1 MTGADDSLNE
11 RPQESEEKHHLKVSV
26 KQLVLETVQRGDINF
41 RFTSRSSAREGIKG
55 HQKLQRS
62 RPEGYLAEVSVSHEY
77 QWHDFLLIVSGRI
90 DGVFASASPVV
101 IDEIKTL
108 KIDVTDIPANQS
120 DMHWAQAKIYAW
132 MYLNEKQLET
142 ITVQLS
148 YYQLDSG
155 HVTELCEEYSAN
167 ELEQFFTGLANL
179 YLQWMERIR
188 GWQLVRDQS
197 IRNLQFP
204 FQDFRQGQR
213 TFAVNSYRN
222 MAAGQQLFIQGPT
235 GTGKTI
241 GTLFPAI
248 KALGEGLHGKV
259 FFLTAKTV
267 GRVVAEKTFH
277 DLGKDALKIKSLTI
291 TAKDKICFNK
301 GSPCDGEHCEFARGY
316 YDKIRDVLDVSLETH
331 HEFTRESIEVL
342 ARNHEVCPF
351 ELSLDLS
358 SWVDCIICDYN
369 YVFDPAVYLRRFFD
383 DPTEDYCFLID
394 EAHNLVDRGREMFSA
409 VIEKNTIM
417 LLKRNFAKVSG
428 RAGAGLIRKLE
439 AINRSFLKLRREN
452 PDDLQDPGYVVVQEL
467 PDNLLTSLRK
477 FCQYTEEWLA
487 THDRSIEIYEDV
499 LTFYFDSLR
508 FCRVSELFDSDYV
521 CLIRG
526 SGKRGVNVKLYCLNP
541 ARLLKEGWGRGRSS
555 LFFSATLNPPDYF
568 QTLIGLDSADP
579 FVDLPSPFPRDNLGV
594 YVVKDI
600 FTSYRFREHSYDRIV
615 ETVEVVLNAREGNYM
630 VYFPSYAYMKE
641 VYKRFQ
647 LCRPDA
653 DTIIQ
658 SPGMSEEE
666 RQTFLHR
673 FERSDS
679 LLVGFAV
686 MGGVF
691 GEGIDLK
698 GKRLIGVVV
707 VGVGLPQLG
716 IERNLIRDYFNT
728 SFNTS
733 ENEPN
738 TNQGFEYAYQYPGMN
753 RVLQTAGRVI
763 RSENDYG
770 LICLIDNRFA
780 ENRYRR
786 LFPAHWSAVTVRQQE
801 LVTELSRFWQRKAS

>member
-1 MTGADDSLNE
+1 MTGSDGGLNE
-11 RPQESEEKHHLKVSV
+11 HARVDEKRHQLKVSV
-26 KQLVLETVQRGDINF
+26 KQLVLETVQQGDINF
-41 RFTSRSSAREGIKG
+41 RFTSRSSAREGIRG

-62 RPEGYLAEVSVSHEY
+62 RPEGYEAEVSVSHEY
-77 QWHDFLLIVSGRI
+77 QWHDFLLMVSGRI

-108 KIDVTDIPANQS
+108 KIDVEDIPVNQR

-132 MYLNEKQLET
+132 MYLNEEQLDN

-148 YYQLDSG
+148 YYQLDTG
-155 HVTELCEEYSAN
+155 HVTEIKEDYSAN
-167 ELEQFFTGLANL
+167 ELQQFFTHLANL
-179 YLQWMERIR
+179 YLQWMERVKS
-188 GWQLVRDQS
+188 WQLVRDQS
-197 IRNLQFP
+197 IKNMQFP

-222 MAAGQQLFIQGPT
+222 MAAGQQMFIQGPT

-248 KALGEGLHGKV
+248 KALGEGHHGKV

-267 GRVVAEKTFH
+267 GRVVAEKTIREMA
-277 DLGKDALKIKSLTI
+277 KDNLKIKSLTI

-301 GSPCDGEHCEFARGY
+301 GAPCDGEHCEYARGY
-316 YDKIRDVLDVSLETH
+316 YDKIKDVLDVSLETH
-331 HEFTRESIEVL
+331 HAFTRDTIEDL
-342 ARNHEVCPF
+342 ARSHEVCPF

-409 VIEKNTIM
+409 VIDKNNIM
-417 LLKRNFAKVSG
+417 VLKRDFAKVSG

-452 PDDLQDPGYVVVQEL
+452 RNDLHDPGYVVAQGL
-467 PDNLLTSLRK
+467 PDNLMNGLRK
-477 FCQYTEEWLA
+477 FCQYAEEWLA
-487 THDRSIEIYEDV
+487 THDRSIRIYEDV
-499 LTFYFDSLR
+499 LTFYFDTVR
-508 FCRVSELFDSDYV
+508 FCRVSELFDNDYV
-521 CLIRG
+521 CLIQN
-526 SGKRGVNVKLYCLNP
+526 SGKRNVSVKLYCLNP
-541 ARLLKEGWGRGRSS
+541 ARLLKEGWDRGRSS

-568 QTLIGLDSADP
+568 QTLIGLDSTDA

-600 FTSYRFREHSYDRIV
+600 STSYRFREHSYDRIV
-615 ETVEVVLNAREGNYM
+615 ETIEVVLKAREGNYM
-630 VYFPSYAYMKE
+630 VCFPSYAYLKE
-641 VYKRFQ
+641 VYKRYQ
-647 LCRPDA
+647 LRYPET
-653 DTIIQ
+653 DTVIQ
-658 SPGMSEEE
+658 TPGMSEEE
-666 RQTFLHR
+666 RQIFLHR
-673 FERSDS
+673 FERNDS
-679 LLVGFAV
+679 LLAGFAV

-716 IERNLIRDYFNT
+716 IERNLIRDYFN
-728 SFNTS
+728 SS
-733 ENEPN
+733 ENEMK

-763 RSENDYG
+763 RSENDCG

-780 ENRYRR
+780 ENRYRK
-786 LFPAHWSAVTVRQQE
+786 LFPAHWSPVMVRQQD
-801 LVTELSRFWQRKAS
+801 LVTELSGFWQEVPL